1 MGGLRKLKRQ
11 SRDKYAV
18 EPLRG
23 GPEAPY
29 WEPEDW
35 KLSTRILE
43 IAKPLTD
50 KAVDND
56 QFEAM
61 VRMAALCWNIALLP
75 ADQQE
80 QKLRSLVE
88 TMAKGEPEDFANE
101 LKTWGQVLLD
111 RKRKLFGND
120 RRIAVDYTIE
130 RVGGSLRLHVVT
142 NLTPR

>member
-1 MGGLRKLKRQ
+1 MGGLRRLRRKSEER
-11 SRDKYAV
+11 YAV

-23 GPEAPY
+23 DLGASY

-35 KLSTRILE
+35 KLSTRIVK

-50 KAVDND
+50 EAVDDD

-61 VRMAALCWNIALLP
+61 VRLAAACWNVALLP
-75 ADQQE
+75 PDQQE

-101 LKTWGQVLLD
+101 LKAWGQVLLD

-120 RRIAVDYTIE
+120 RRMAVDYTIE

-142 NLTPR
+142 GLAAR